1 MDQPHAKVADATVA
15 AVAVRSV
22 TKRFDTV
29 TALKN
34 VSIDIA
40 RGEFFSLLGPS
51 GCGKTTLLRMIGGF
65 EEPTSGD
72 ILIDGRNVVGDPPYA
87 RTTNMIFQN
96 LALFPHLSVFE
107 NIAFG
112 LRIRRHKNDEVDR
125 RVNGALALVRLEG
138 YGGRSIDQLSGGQR
152 QRVAMARALINDP
165 LVLLLDEP
173 LGSLDLRL
181 RIQMQEELR
190 RLQRELG
197 NTFVFVTHDQGEAMS
212 MSDRIAVM
220 KEGEVVQIGTPEEI
234 YERPANRFVASFV
247 GHTNLLDGK
256 VMTMDGS
263 DAVVVSGGMRLD
275 VAASEHMSPGRAVAL
290 AIRFER
296 FKLVPSE
303 HGKITGIVKDRTFLG
318 GQLRLLVAPEN
329 GPALTIDLTTGGA
342 TKMPSVGDR
351 VHLDLQPSDVRV
363 LFD

>member
-1 MDQPHAKVADATVA
+1 
-15 AVAVRSV
+15 V
-22 TKRFDTV
+22 TKQFDGV
-29 TALKN
+29 TALHN

-51 GCGKTTLLRMIGGF
+51 GCGKTTLLRIIGGF
-65 EEPTSGD
+65 EEPTSGEV
-72 ILIDGRNVVGDPPYA
+72 LIGGRNVVGEPPYA

-112 LRIRRHKNDEVDR
+112 LRLRRCAKEEVSR
-125 RVNGALALVRLEG
+125 RVSEALALVRLEG
-138 YGGRSIDQLSGGQR
+138 YGNRSIDQLSGGQR

-173 LGSLDLRL
+173 LGALDLQL

-190 RLQRELG
+190 RLQRALG

-220 KEGEVVQIGTPEEI
+220 NEGEVAQVGTPEDI

-247 GHTNLLDGK
+247 GHTNLLSGK
-256 VMTMDGS
+256 VVGLDDGAALI
-263 DAVVVSGGMRLD
+263 DSGGMI
-275 VAASEHMSPGRAVAL
+275 VAAARCSGVSLGDPATL

-296 FKLVPSE
+296 FKLVPP
-303 HGKITGIVKDRTFLG
+303 HQGKIAGIVRDRSFLG
-318 GQLRLLVAPEN
+318 SQLRLQVSPDT
-329 GPALTIDLTTGGA
+329 GPLLTIDVTTGGA
-342 TKMPSVGDR
+342 LKAPALGDR
-351 VHLDLQPSDVRV
+351 VHLDVAPSDVRI
-363 LFD
+363 LRD